1 MSDFDTYIGNE
12 TVRWRGKPKL
22 SCFVLECVFNPFLFF
37 AIIWCAFDLFFFKMI
52 NSMPSSEMGSSVKSI
67 VIVFLLIHMMPVW
80 IYLSGVIFSFLRQR
94 NIEYAITDRGIYF
107 SSGVLS
113 KTINFKPFA
122 EISNISMHRG
132 VIDRMTD
139 CGDVVV
145 LCGGNGHLS
154 TGGNSMNDR
163 FSIQDISD
171 YQEVFKLVRQMQ
183 TDIYSDTMY
192 PNALRPENNPGY
204 GTKYNPGDSL
214 GNNTSRRY

>member
-1 MSDFDTYIGNE
+1 MSDFDTYLGSE
-12 TVRWRGKPKL
+12 YVRWRGKPKL
-22 SCFVLECVFNPFLFF
+22 SCFVLECVFNPMLFF
-37 AIIWCAFDLFFFKMI
+37 AIIWCAFDLFFYKMI
-52 NSMPSSEMGSSVKSI
+52 NKMPSAGMGSSVKSI
-67 VIVFLLIHMMPVW
+67 VIIFLLIHMMPVW
-80 IYLSGVIFSFLRQR
+80 IYLGGVIFSFLRQR

-132 VIDRMTD
+132 VIDRMTG
-139 CGDVVV
+139 CGDVVI

-154 TGGNSMNDR
+154 TGGNPLNDR
-163 FSIQDISD
+163 FSIQDIAD
-171 YQEVFKLVRQMQ
+171 YQEVFTLVRKMQ

-204 GTKYNPGDSL
+204 GTRYTPTDSYS
-214 GNNTSRRY
+214 GSNRRY

>member
-1 MSDFDTYIGNE
+1 MSDFDTYLGSE
-12 TVRWRGKPKL
+12 YVRWRGKPKL
-22 SCFVLECVFNPFLFF
+22 SCFVLECVFNPMLFF
-37 AIIWCAFDLFFFKMI
+37 AIIWCAFDLFFYKMI
-52 NSMPSSEMGSSVKSI
+52 NKMPSAGMGSSVKSI
-67 VIVFLLIHMMPVW
+67 VIIFLLIHMMPVW
-80 IYLSGVIFSFLRQR
+80 IYLGGVIFSFLRQR

-132 VIDRMTD
+132 VIDRMTG
-139 CGDVVV
+139 CGDVVI

-154 TGGNSMNDR
+154 TGGNPLNDR
-163 FSIQDISD
+163 FSIQDIPD
-171 YQEVFKLVRQMQ
+171 YQEVFSLVRKMQ

-204 GTKYNPGDSL
+204 GTKYNPTDSYS
-214 GNNTSRRY
+214 GSNRRY